1 MLSLFFKIY
10 HTVRRWCYFI
20 AKAVKFWG
28 YALHFPCYI
37 MFFTTKAGFWKSLF
51 FKWSNVTVVTNGYC
65 VYLFIVRYQQ
75 LHCNMRIKN
84 QTHFSLLM
92 NCTYNFKRQQHNA
105 CIHNKCI
112 KNANRYSYVKVNIQW
127 EVRVLSYQNTGM
139 MWYRAKKKEM

>member
-84 QTHFSLLM
+84 KHIFLFLWIVLIILKGNNTMHAYIINALRMPIGTLMWKSTFS
-92 NCTYNFKRQQHNA
+92 K
-105 CIHNKCI
+105 K
-112 KNANRYSYVKVNIQW
+112 YV
-127 EVRVLSYQNTGM
+127 Y
-139 MWYRAKKKEM
+139 